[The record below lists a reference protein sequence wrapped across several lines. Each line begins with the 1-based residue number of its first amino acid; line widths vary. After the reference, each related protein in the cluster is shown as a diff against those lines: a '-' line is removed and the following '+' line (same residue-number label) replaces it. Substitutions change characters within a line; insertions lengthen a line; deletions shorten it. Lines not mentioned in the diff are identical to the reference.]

1 MILNQVLYT
10 ALQALAGGR
19 VYPDEAP
26 QGGALPYVTYRTMGE
41 NWTHGHDRSTS
52 LIGNRMVQFDAYA
65 ETQDAAWTLADQ
77 ICTTLNGL
85 TTSTLNRA
93 FVRERLSL
101 PEQDTRLFR
110 ISIDAELWG
119 DLIA

>member
-1 MILNQVLYT
+1 MLINAALYT

-26 QGGALPYVTYRTMGE
+26 QGGALPYVTYRSMGE
-41 NWTHGHDRSTS
+41 QWTHGHDRTASY
-52 LIGNRMVQFDAYA
+52 IGNRMVQFDAYA

-77 ICTTLNGL
+77 ICTTLTAL
-85 TTSTLNRA
+85 TNATINRS
-93 FVRERLSL
+93 FVRERISL
-101 PEQDTRLFR
+101 PEDDTRLFR
-110 ISIDAELWG
+110 VSIDAEVWG